1 MQNATI
7 KAFVLLAL
15 MPGLTL
21 ACASPAGPN
30 PGSDKTRSG
39 ADTQTRANHHTLT
52 AR

>member
-15 MPGLTL
+15 IPGLTL
-21 ACASPAGPN
+21 ACASPQAPA
-30 PGSDKTRSG
+30 PEPTKAAEV
-39 ADTQTRANHHTLT
+39 ADTQTRANHHNLA